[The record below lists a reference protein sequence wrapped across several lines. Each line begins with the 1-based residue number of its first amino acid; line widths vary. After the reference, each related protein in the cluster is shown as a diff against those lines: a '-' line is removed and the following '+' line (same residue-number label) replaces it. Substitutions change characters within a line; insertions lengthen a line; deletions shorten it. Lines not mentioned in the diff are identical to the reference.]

1 MYDKIIKDIQSLKN
15 NDVAKGQ
22 LRFFKT
28 GKGDYAEG
36 DKFYGL
42 KNPVVRQIVKK
53 YKGMV
58 SIDDMK
64 ELLHNSYHEVRLV
77 ALLLMVEEF
86 NKSDLIGKKKI
97 VNLYVKNTKYINN
110 WDLVD
115 LSVYKILGKYCLL
128 IDDYSLLYQLSETD
142 FLWSERMSV
151 VANWIIV
158 KNKKF
163 DVFISLAKKF
173 LTHKHDLMHK
183 AVGWILREMG
193 KSSNDGYKQL
203 LSFLDDYAGVMPRTM
218 LRYSIEKLPKDLQKK
233 YMNI

>member
-1 MYDKIIKDIQSLKN
+1 MYDKIIKDIQGLKN

-97 VNLYVKNTKYINN
+97 VNLYITNTK
-110 WDLVD
+110 
-115 LSVYKILGKYCLL
+115 
-128 IDDYSLLYQLSETD
+128 
-142 FLWSERMSV
+142 
-151 VANWIIV
+151 
-158 KNKKF
+158 
-163 DVFISLAKKF
+163 
-173 LTHKHDLMHK
+173 
-183 AVGWILREMG
+183 
-193 KSSNDGYKQL
+193 
-203 LSFLDDYAGVMPRTM
+203 
-218 LRYSIEKLPKDLQKK
+218 
-233 YMNI
+233 